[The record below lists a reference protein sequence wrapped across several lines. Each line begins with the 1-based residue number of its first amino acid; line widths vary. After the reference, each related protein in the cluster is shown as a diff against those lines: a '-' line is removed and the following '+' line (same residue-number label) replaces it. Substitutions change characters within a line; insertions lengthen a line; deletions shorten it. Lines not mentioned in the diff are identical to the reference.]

1 MKYLITSFALAL
13 LLFPR
18 SGTAA
23 DTPAAAAA
31 PSGFK
36 ADWLMLLD
44 RTEKEITSLE
54 EAMPDKKFGWRPT
67 KGVRSVA
74 EVYLHAAGAVYFF
87 AGKMGKEA
95 PADVKAVMEAKKWE
109 SQTTTKAGVKDVL
122 MKSFAFARELINS
135 TSDADLDKKVDF
147 FGNQVTL
154 RALFMAMGGH
164 FQEHLGQSIAYA
176 RMNGVVPPWSK
187 GDH

>member
-13 LLFPR
+13 LLFP
-18 SGTAA
+18 SAGHAA
-23 DTPAAAAA
+23 DTTAAAA

-44 RTEKEITSLE
+44 RTEKELTQLE
-54 EAMPDKKFGWRPT
+54 EAMPDKKLAWRPA
-67 KGVRSVA
+67 KGVRSAA

-87 AGKMGKEA
+87 AGKMGKEP
-95 PADVKAVMEAKKWE
+95 PADVKAVMDSKKWE

-122 MKSFAFARELINS
+122 TKSFAFARELINS
-135 TSDADLDKKVDF
+135 TSDADLEKKVDF
-147 FGNQVTL
+147 FGKQMTM

-187 GDH
+187 GDNH